1 MSSHDD
7 IRIRQITLARPGLY
21 TAAGSLLSIQI
32 SSTISPEEIPAQ
44 EDSESPE
51 ERQTAETEAEAE
63 ADQSSG
69 DVQNDDQNDLGVYM
83 CRLHSKGPITEHHT
97 TLFRYGGGGEEPCT
111 GQGQLESQQQRHAFS
126 RVVIVLNA
134 RRSDI
139 AAKLV
144 HFIQDANARA
154 FGLSDSCR
162 NVLQSLH
169 ATKVSSEQRKV
180 SVFALDIHSFTHSL
194 SRQPTS

>member
-1 MSSHDD
+1 MIERRQLNPQMSSHDD

-97 TLFRYGGGGEEPCT
+97 TLFRYGGGGRALYRTRTARITTTAPRIL
-111 GQGQLESQQQRHAFS
+111 QGRH
-126 RVVIVLNA
+126 RPE
-134 RRSDI
+134 R
-139 AAKLV
+139 
-144 HFIQDANARA
+144 
-154 FGLSDSCR
+154 
-162 NVLQSLH
+162 
-169 ATKVSSEQRKV
+169 
-180 SVFALDIHSFTHSL
+180 
-194 SRQPTS
+194 PT